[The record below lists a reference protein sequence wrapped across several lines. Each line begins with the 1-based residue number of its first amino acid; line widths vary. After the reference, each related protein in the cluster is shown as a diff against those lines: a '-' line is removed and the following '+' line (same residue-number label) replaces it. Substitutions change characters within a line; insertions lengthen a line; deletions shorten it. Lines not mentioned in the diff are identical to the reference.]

1 MEGKFRLY
9 IDEVGNSD
17 LRSSENVEHRFLT
30 LAGIICK
37 IDYIKEIVHPEL
49 EGLKRDFF
57 NYHPDDPIIFHR
69 KEIVQKKP
77 PFSVLQDPA
86 IENNFNERLISCL
99 KTWDYKVISVII
111 DKMEHDQRYST
122 WKYDP
127 YHYCQEILLER
138 YRLFL
143 DINNA
148 VGDVMI
154 ESRGGRE
161 DMRLK
166 RSFRRLM
173 EQGTHNMGADDLQKH
188 LTSLDLKVKSKQL
201 NIAGLQIADL
211 IAHPVRRWFFK
222 NVFNMTEGKHTFAD
236 QIIEILETQKFF
248 RYRGEII
255 GYGAKKLP

>member
-1 MEGKFRLY
+1 VNAKFRLY

-17 LRSSENVEHRFLT
+17 LKSSENIEHRFLSLT
-30 LAGIICK
+30 GIICR
-37 IDYIKEIVHPEL
+37 IDYISEIIHPEL
-49 EGLKRDFF
+49 EELKREFF

-69 KEIVQKKP
+69 KELVQRKP
-77 PFSVLQDPA
+77 PFSVLQNPD
-86 IENNFNERLISCL
+86 IENRFNNRLISL
-99 KTWDYKVISVII
+99 LTSWDYKVISVII
-111 DKMEHDQRYST
+111 DKMEQDQRYST

-143 DINNA
+143 NINSA

-154 ESRGGRE
+154 ESRGGNE

-166 RSFRRLM
+166 KSFRRLL
-173 EQGTHNMGADDLQKH
+173 EQGTHNLRAEDLQKH
-188 LTSLDLKVKSKQL
+188 LTSMELKVKSKQL

-211 IAHPVRRWFFK
+211 IAHPSRRWFFK
-222 NVFNMTEGKHTFAD
+222 NIFNMNDGKNTFGD
-236 QIIEILETQKFF
+236 KIIEILVKDKFF
-248 RYRGEII
+248 RYKGEIL